1 MNRKDTIIMAVM
13 VNAVLLIALFVSA
26 VRNDSVETALEIKPV
41 DLPEKRVEE
50 QVIKVA
56 SGDAIDQVLKDFS
69 VQAKEEK
76 VEESPV
82 KLDFAKELE
91 AITKA
96 TAQKKE
102 PVQKAVERD
111 GMIEITVVSGDSLAK
126 IASRRGSTIDAI
138 KTANHLT
145 TTVLQIGQKLK
156 VPANGKAAKA
166 PTTDA
171 YYTVKQGDNPWTIA
185 VKNQIKVDELLKLN
199 NLNEEKAR
207 RLRPGDRL
215 KIR

>member
-26 VRNDSVETALEIKPV
+26 VRNDSVETAFEINPV
-41 DLPEKRVEE
+41 DLPEKKVEE
-50 QVIKVA
+50 QVIKVTRGEA
-56 SGDAIDQVLKDFS
+56 LDQVLKDFS
-69 VQAKEEK
+69 VQVKVEK
-76 VEESPV
+76 VEESPA

-96 TAQKKE
+96 AAQKKG
-102 PVQKAVERD
+102 PVRKAVARD
-111 GMIEITVVSGDSLAK
+111 GMIEVTVVSGDSLAK

-156 VPANGKAAKA
+156 VPAKGKAGKT
-166 PTTDA
+166 PTTAA

>member
-1 MNRKDTIIMAVM
+1 MNRKDTIIMAVV

-26 VRNDSVETALEIKPV
+26 VRNDSAETALEIKSV
-41 DLPEKRVEE
+41 DLPERKEE

-56 SGDAIDQVLKDFS
+56 EGDAIDQVLKDFS
-69 VQAKEEK
+69 AQAREEK
-76 VEESPV
+76 AEESRP
-82 KLDFAKELE
+82 KIDFAKELE

-96 TAQKKE
+96 AAQKKE
-102 PVQKAVERD
+102 TVKKVVSSD
-111 GMIEITVVSGDSLAK
+111 GMIEVTVVSGDSLAK
-126 IASRRGSTIDAI
+126 IASRHGTTVEAI

-156 VPANGKAAKA
+156 VPAKGAQTSKV
-166 PTTDA
+166 PSSET

-185 VKNQIKVDELLKLN
+185 VKNQIKVDDLLKLN

>member
-1 MNRKDTIIMAVM
+1 M

-26 VRNDSVETALEIKPV
+26 VRNESIETALELKPV
-41 DLPEKRVEE
+41 DLPEKKVEE
-50 QVIKVA
+50 KVVKVA

-69 VQAKEEK
+69 QQAKEEK
-76 VEESPV
+76 VEESKP
-82 KLDFAKELE
+82 KIDFAKELE

-96 TAQKKE
+96 AVQKKE
-102 PVQKAVERD
+102 PAKKVVNSD
-111 GMIEITVVSGDSLAK
+111 GMIEVTVVSGDSLAK
-126 IASRRGSTIDAI
+126 IASRHGSTVEAI
-138 KTANHLT
+138 TSANHLK
-145 TTVLQIGQKLK
+145 TTVLQIGQKLM
-156 VPANGKAAKA
+156 VPAKSATPEKAK
-166 PTTDA
+166 TNEA
-171 YYTVKQGDNPWTIA
+171 YYIVKQGDNPWTIA

>member
-1 MNRKDTIIMAVM
+1 MIVAVV
-13 VNAVLLIALFVSA
+13 VNAVLLLVLFFSA
-26 VRNDSVETALEIKPV
+26 ISNETTETCAEVAPIQ
-41 DLPEKRVEE
+41 LPAKHEEKE
-50 QVIKVA
+50 IKVA
-56 SGDAIDQVLKDFS
+56 SGDVIDQVLKDFS
-69 VQAKEEK
+69 DKTKGEKEEK
-76 VEESPV
+76 GPP
-82 KLDFAKELE
+82 KIDFAKELE

-96 TAQKKE
+96 ASVKSEKTVA
-102 PVQKAVERD
+102 PERNQSVF
-111 GMIEITVVSGDSLAK
+111 MVTVVSGDSLAK
-126 IASRRGSTIDAI
+126 IASRHGTTVEALQQ
-138 KTANHLT
+138 ANQLS

-156 VPANGKAAKA
+156 VPGKGNVSA
-166 PTTDA
+166 PQTSDG